1 MVLPDEST
9 SLSNTQSDQAFIKAV
24 IEGLMDVGNGRV
36 MELTEAK
43 AKLSSDFPNA
53 GVKLAQETSA
63 ILLMLQQSQQAASQG
78 KIISSVEAFSYLR
91 QRRGLV

>member
-9 SLSNTQSDQAFIKAV
+9 SPSNIQSDKAFIKAV
-24 IEGLMDVGNGRV
+24 VQGLMDVGNGLV

-43 AKLSSDFPNA
+43 AKLSNDFPNA
-53 GVKLAQETSA
+53 DAKQTQETSA
-63 ILLMLQQSQQAASQG
+63 ILQMLEQSQQAVSQG